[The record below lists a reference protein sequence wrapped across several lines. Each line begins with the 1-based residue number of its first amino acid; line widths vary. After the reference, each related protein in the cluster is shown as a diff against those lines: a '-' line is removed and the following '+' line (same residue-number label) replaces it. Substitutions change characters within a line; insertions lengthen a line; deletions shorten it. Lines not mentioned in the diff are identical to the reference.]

1 MFRTTNKRPL
11 AATNVPQVSC
21 LSSSVPQVSCL
32 SSRVHQDPLT
42 PDVVPLPIP
51 LHGQSL
57 LDDVQM
63 ITSQTLKTNMGRQV
77 SDSNNLSGV
86 EGRSGPRVG
95 AAEANKVKSNK
106 WDRRRARRV
115 QDKIAKLAEGKVVST
130 AILQNLNK
138 ALTSQ
143 PTERRRPSEHGI
155 E

>member
-32 SSRVHQDPLT
+32 SSRVHQDPCA

-51 LHGQSL
+51 LHGQSP

-63 ITSQTLKTNMGRQV
+63 ITSQTQRRQIGCGPCRDKGRQV
-77 SDSNNLSGV
+77 SDSSDLSDV

-95 AAEANKVKSNK
+95 ATEANEVKSNK
-106 WDRRRARRV
+106 WDRRRAGRV
-115 QDKIAKLAEGKVVST
+115 QDKIEKLAEGRAISA
-130 AILQNLNK
+130 AIL
-138 ALTSQ
+138 
-143 PTERRRPSEHGI
+143 
-155 E
+155 